1 MKVSVR
7 HKEAGRQK
15 DNFYQRHCYG
25 CCANASICHCLVLTV
40 VPTTGFTAAA
50 SQIYNVGRG
59 TKKRRSGG
67 PLWNTPFTKQPLWRE
82 GRIRIIMWS
91 LVTVYQQA
99 NRSPAA
105 ALSTTDM
112 QTALCLYVHVHGCT
126 LKPFVFIHYT
136 PECSQTAL
144 FQ

>member
-40 VPTTGFTAAA
+40 VPTTGFTAVA

-59 TKKRRSGG
+59 TKKKEVVD
-67 PLWNTPFTKQPLWRE
+67 LCEIL
-82 GRIRIIMWS
+82 
-91 LVTVYQQA
+91 
-99 NRSPAA
+99 
-105 ALSTTDM
+105 LS
-112 QTALCLYVHVHGCT
+112 QSSHCGEKAGSEL
-126 LKPFVFIHYT
+126 
-136 PECSQTAL
+136 
-144 FQ
+144 